1 MNNNNKN
8 NNNNNNIVRL
18 KTYTDNL
25 KIIIS
30 LNDKLL
36 QSIFQPNSI
45 NNKLT
50 HLEEQ
55 LEFSNELIQK
65 NKTFLNNFLKKNLTK
80 NVSKKYNNIDNR
92 LNKNSIDIFKLHLN
106 ILNIQIEKMTKIQH
120 FFENIK
126 NIQNKTTELLNKK
139 QNINQLIK
147 KKKKLENILKK
158 K

>member
-1 MNNNNKN
+1 M
-8 NNNNNNIVRL
+8 NNNNNIIRL

-36 QSIFQPNSI
+36 QSIFQQNLI
-45 NNKLT
+45 NNKLKY
-50 HLEEQ
+50 LKEQ
-55 LEFSNELIQK
+55 LEFSNELVQK
-65 NKTFLNNFLKKNLTK
+65 NKTFFNSFLKKYSTK
-80 NVSKKYNNIDNR
+80 KLSKTYNNVDNINNQ
-92 LNKNSIDIFKLHLN
+92 LNKNSINVFESHLN
-106 ILNIQIEKMTKIQH
+106 ILNIQIEQMIKIQH

-126 NIQNKTTELLNKK
+126 NIQNKTTEALNKK

-147 KKKKLENILKK
+147 KKKNLENILKK

>member
-1 MNNNNKN
+1 MNNNN
-8 NNNNNNIVRL
+8 IIRL

-36 QSIFQPNSI
+36 QSIFQQNSI

-50 HLEEQ
+50 YLQEQ
-55 LEFSNELIQK
+55 LEFSNELVQK
-65 NKTFLNNFLKKNLTK
+65 NKTFLDSF
-80 NVSKKYNNIDNR
+80 SKKYSTKKSSKTYNNEDNINNQ
-92 LNKNSIDIFKLHLN
+92 LNKNSINVFELHLN
-106 ILNIQIEKMTKIQH
+106 ILNIQIEQMIKIQH
-120 FFENIK
+120 FFQNIK
-126 NIQNKTTELLNKK
+126 NIQNKTTEALNKK

-147 KKKKLENILKK
+147 KKKNLENILKK

>member
-1 MNNNNKN
+1 MNNNN
-8 NNNNNNIVRL
+8 IIRF

-36 QSIFQPNSI
+36 QSIFQQNSI

-50 HLEEQ
+50 NLKEQ
-55 LEFSNELIQK
+55 LEFSNELVQK
-65 NKTFLNNFLKKNLTK
+65 NKTFLDSF
-80 NVSKKYNNIDNR
+80 SKKHSTKKSSKTYNNEDNINNQ
-92 LNKNSIDIFKLHLN
+92 LNKNSINVFELHLN
-106 ILNIQIEKMTKIQH
+106 ILNIQIEQMIKIQH

-126 NIQNKTTELLNKK
+126 NIQNKTTEVLNKK

>member
-1 MNNNNKN
+1 MNT
-8 NNNNNNIVRL
+8 NNNIIRL

-36 QSIFQPNSI
+36 QSIFQQNSI

-50 HLEEQ
+50 YLQEQ
-55 LEFSNELIQK
+55 LEFSNELVQK
-65 NKTFLNNFLKKNLTK
+65 NKTFLDSF
-80 NVSKKYNNIDNR
+80 SKKHSTKKSSKTYNNEDNINNQ
-92 LNKNSIDIFKLHLN
+92 LNKNSINVFELHLN
-106 ILNIQIEKMTKIQH
+106 ILNIQIEQMIKIQH

-126 NIQNKTTELLNKK
+126 NIQNKTTEALNKK
-139 QNINQLIK
+139 KNINQLIK
-147 KKKKLENILKK
+147 KKKNLENILKK

>member
-1 MNNNNKN
+1 M
-8 NNNNNNIVRL
+8 NNNNNIIRL

-36 QSIFQPNSI
+36 QSIFQQNSI

-50 HLEEQ
+50 YLQEQ
-55 LEFSNELIQK
+55 LEFSNELVQK
-65 NKTFLNNFLKKNLTK
+65 NKTFLDSF
-80 NVSKKYNNIDNR
+80 SKKHSTKKSSKTYNNEDNINNQ
-92 LNKNSIDIFKLHLN
+92 LNKNSINVFELHLN
-106 ILNIQIEKMTKIQH
+106 ILNIQIEQMIKIQH

-126 NIQNKTTELLNKK
+126 NIQNKTTEALNKK

-147 KKKKLENILKK
+147 KKKNLENILKK

>member
-1 MNNNNKN
+1 M
-8 NNNNNNIVRL
+8 NNNNNIIII

-36 QSIFQPNSI
+36 QSIFQQNSI

-50 HLEEQ
+50 YLKEQ
-55 LEFSNELIQK
+55 LDFSNELVQK
-65 NKTFLNNFLKKNLTK
+65 NKTFLDSF
-80 NVSKKYNNIDNR
+80 SKKHPTKKSSKTYNIEDNINNQ
-92 LNKNSIDIFKLHLN
+92 LNKNSINVFKLHLN
-106 ILNIQIEKMTKIQH
+106 ILNIQIEQMIKIQH
-120 FFENIK
+120 FFQNIK
-126 NIQNKTTELLNKK
+126 NIQNKTTEALNKK

-147 KKKKLENILKK
+147 KKKNLENILKK

>member
-1 MNNNNKN
+1 M
-8 NNNNNNIVRL
+8 NNNNNIIRL

-36 QSIFQPNSI
+36 QSIFQQNSI

-50 HLEEQ
+50 YLQEQ
-55 LEFSNELIQK
+55 LEFSNELVQK
-65 NKTFLNNFLKKNLTK
+65 NKTFLDSF
-80 NVSKKYNNIDNR
+80 SKKHSTKKSSKTYNNEDNINNQ
-92 LNKNSIDIFKLHLN
+92 LNKNSINVFELHLN
-106 ILNIQIEKMTKIQH
+106 ILNIQIEQMIKIQH
-120 FFENIK
+120 FFQNIK
-126 NIQNKTTELLNKK
+126 NIQNKTTEALNKK

-147 KKKKLENILKK
+147 KKKNLENILKK

>member
-1 MNNNNKN
+1 MN
-8 NNNNNNIVRL
+8 NNNNNNIIRI

-36 QSIFQPNSI
+36 QSIFQENSI

-50 HLEEQ
+50 YLQEQ
-55 LEFSNELIQK
+55 LEFSNEIIQK
-65 NKTFLNNFLKKNLTK
+65 NKTFLDTFSKKHPTK
-80 NVSKKYNNIDNR
+80 NVSKPYNNVDNQ
-92 LNKNSIDIFKLHLN
+92 LNKNSINVLELHLN
-106 ILNIQIEKMTKIQH
+106 ILNIQIEHMTKIQH

-126 NIQNKTTELLNKK
+126 NIQNKTTEALNKK
-139 QNINQLIK
+139 RNINQLIK
-147 KKKKLENILKK
+147 KKKNLENILKK